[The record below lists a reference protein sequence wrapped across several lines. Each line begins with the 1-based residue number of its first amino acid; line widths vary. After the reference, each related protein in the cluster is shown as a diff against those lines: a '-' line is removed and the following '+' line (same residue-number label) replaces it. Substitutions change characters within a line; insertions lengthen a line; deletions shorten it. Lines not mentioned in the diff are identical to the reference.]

1 MYSRVGSLPSLAT
14 NALTVDT
21 LYRHTP
27 SVVLAN
33 LAGAAVFAAGLG
45 SRENGTAAFAWLVA
59 IVAVASLRSALYI
72 AYRKA
77 AAQPARHASWALR
90 FAFGSGAAGALW
102 GISPLAFDA
111 LAKPETE
118 LLCTFVI
125 GGLAAGAAGSLACHF
140 LSFLAFVVPA
150 LAPLSALLALQG
162 GAHGGLMATMV
173 VVYGG
178 AMIAVARNVSVALG
192 DALSLRTEN
201 QALVFQRDEH
211 TRRVEEANREL
222 DQRISERT
230 AQLRAYGR
238 RQRIAADLGCQALSK
253 DDIAAVGQQAAQAVR
268 EALHLDAVAIY
279 ELLPNEATLG
289 LRGLDASGLDGLA
302 FLDVTNGLLA
312 PLFDAPHPQSTL
324 CLRVFDRAA
333 AFSTDD
339 PGSES
344 LLEDPLPAA
353 MQAKSFLCA
362 PLFGEA
368 GPLGIIFAASHVKR
382 DFGSGEASFVEIIAN
397 IVAGAISRRR
407 NELVQRRSQQ
417 LEAMGRL
424 ATGVAHEI
432 NTPVQFITDSTL
444 FLERALSDISRLYR
458 AHAALV
464 DVVAADPRFTE
475 EMEALLQ
482 MRQEA
487 RIDYV
492 LETAPQSISR
502 IRLGLG
508 RVADTVRATRGFGL
522 GNTTPLT
529 SDLNELL
536 RSAALITNHLTKRV
550 ADVKLDLGDVPR
562 IVVHPGELLQVLE
575 NFLTNAVDAIEER
588 HSGGQRGTIT
598 MRSRAS
604 GERVEIEV
612 EDDGAGIPAARLPHV
627 FEPFYTSKE
636 MARGSGQGLAI
647 ARDIIERGHG
657 GRISV
662 TSTVGAGTTF
672 RVELP
677 TAATHPR
684 SWRSVVLSKKLTSL
698 VPPPPAGRFARGA

>member
-1 MYSRVGSLPSLAT
+1 VGISPSSAT
-14 NALTVDT
+14 RLTVDT
-21 LYRHTP
+21 VYRHTP

-45 SRENGTAAFAWLVA
+45 SRDNETIVVGWLLGV
-59 IVAVASLRSALYI
+59 VAVAMGRALIYV

-77 AAQPARHASWALR
+77 ASPRLDTRKWAFR
-90 FAFGSGAAGALW
+90 FAVGSAAAGALW

-111 LAKPETE
+111 MAQPETE

-125 GGLAAGAAGSLACHF
+125 GGLVAGAAGTLSCH
-140 LSFLAFVVPA
+140 LPSFLVFVTPA
-150 LAPLSALLALQG
+150 LLPLAVLLLLQG

-173 VVYGG
+173 LIYGV
-178 AMIAVARNVSVALG
+178 AMIAVARNVNAALV
-192 DALSLRTEN
+192 DSLTLRTEN
-201 QALVFQRDEH
+201 QALVHQREEH
-211 TRRVEEANREL
+211 TRQLEDANREL
-222 DQRISERT
+222 DARISERT

-238 RQRIAADLGCQALSK
+238 RQRLAADLGCQALSK
-253 DDIAAVGQQAAQAVR
+253 DDIAAVGEQAARAVR

-289 LRGLDASGLDGLA
+289 LRGLDAPSREGVA

-312 PLFDAPHPQSTL
+312 PLAGAPHPQSSL
-324 CLRVFDRAA
+324 CIRVFERAA
-333 AFSTDD
+333 ALSTDE
-339 PGSES
+339 SQAES
-344 LLEDPLPAA
+344 LLGDPLCVSFG
-353 MQAKSFLCA
+353 AKAFLCA
-362 PLFGEA
+362 PLFGDS
-368 GPLGIIFAASHVKR
+368 GPLGIIFAAASSKR

-397 IVAGAISRRR
+397 IVAGAIARRR
-407 NELVQRRSQQ
+407 NELIQRRSQQ

-432 NTPVQFITDSTL
+432 NTPVQFITDSTS
-444 FLERALSDISRLYR
+444 FLERALHDLAELYR
-458 AHAALV
+458 AHAAVV
-464 DVVAADPRFTE
+464 DGLATHPPLAP
-475 EMEALLQ
+475 EMARLLE
-482 MRQEA
+482 MR
-487 RIDYV
+487 RDLRVDYL

-502 IRLGLG
+502 IRLGLA
-508 RVADTVRATRGFGL
+508 RVTETVRATRGFGL
-522 GNTTPLT
+522 GNTTPLVT
-529 SDLNELL
+529 DVNELL
-536 RSAALITNHLTKRV
+536 RAAAIITNHVAKRV

-575 NFLTNAVDAIEER
+575 GFITNAAYAIEER
-588 HSGGQRGTIT
+588 HDAAGRRGTIV
-598 MRSRAS
+598 MRSRVS

-627 FEPFYTSKE
+627 FEPFFTSKDDG
-636 MARGSGQGLAI
+636 RGSGQGLAI

-662 TSTVGAGTTF
+662 SSSVGTGTTF

-677 TAATHPR
+677 TAATHPT

-698 VPPPPAGRFARGA
+698 VPPPPAGRFAGGA

>member
-1 MYSRVGSLPSLAT
+1 VGPSPFANPSALA
-14 NALTVDT
+14 VDT

-45 SRENGTAAFAWLVA
+45 THDNEAATFAWLVA
-59 IVAVASLRSALYI
+59 VVVVAIVRASFFV

-77 AAQPARHASWALR
+77 NASARSSRSWTLR
-90 FAFGSGAAGALW
+90 FAIGSGAAGALW
-102 GISPLAFDA
+102 GVSPLAFDA

-125 GGLAAGAAGSLACHF
+125 GGLVAGAAGSLSCH
-140 LSFLAFVVPA
+140 LPSFLAFVTPAIVPFA
-150 LAPLSALLALQG
+150 ALLVLRG
-162 GAHGGLMATMV
+162 GTNGGLMATMI
-173 VVYGG
+173 VVYGVV
-178 AMIAVARNVSVALG
+178 MVAVARNVHAALH
-192 DALSLRTEN
+192 DALTLRSEN
-201 QALVFQRDEH
+201 QALVVEREEH
-211 TRRVEEANREL
+211 TRQLEDSNREL

-238 RQRIAADLGCQALSK
+238 RQRLAADLGCKALSK
-253 DDIAAVGQQAAQAVR
+253 EDIAAVGEQAAMTVR
-268 EALHLDAVAIY
+268 EALHLDAVVVY

-289 LRGLDASGLDGLA
+289 LRGIDAPGHEGIA

-312 PLFDAPHPQSTL
+312 PLGGAPHPQSSL
-324 CLRVFDRAA
+324 CLRVFDRASA
-333 AFSTDD
+333 LSTD
-339 PGSES
+339 E
-344 LLEDPLPAA
+344 PAA
-353 MQAKSFLCA
+353 ENLLGDPICTSLEASSFLCA
-362 PLFGEA
+362 PLFGDA
-368 GPLGIIFAASHVKR
+368 GPLGIIFAASHEKR
-382 DFGSGEASFVEIIAN
+382 EFGSGETSFVEIIAN
-397 IVAGAISRRR
+397 IMAGAIARRR

-432 NTPVQFITDSTL
+432 NTPVQFISDSTT
-444 FLERALSDISRLYR
+444 FLERAVSDISALYR
-458 AHAALV
+458 AHAAAIDALS
-464 DVVAADPRFTE
+464 ADPRLAN
-475 EMEALLQ
+475 EMEKLLE
-482 MRQEA
+482 MRREA
-487 RIDYV
+487 RIDYL

-502 IRLGLG
+502 IRLGLA

-522 GNTTPLT
+522 GNTTPLAA
-529 SDLNELL
+529 DVNELL
-536 RSAALITNHLTKRV
+536 RSAAIITNHVTKRV
-550 ADVKLDLGDVPR
+550 ADVKLELGDVPR

-575 NFLTNAVDAIEER
+575 NFIINAVYAIEES
-588 HSGGQRGTIT
+588 HAPTQRGTIVL
-598 MRSRAS
+598 RSRAS

-612 EDDGAGIPAARLPHV
+612 EDDGTGIPAARLPHI
-627 FEPFYTSKE
+627 FEAFYTSKE
-636 MARGSGQGLAI
+636 AGHGSGQGLAI

-662 TSTVGAGTTF
+662 TSAVGAGTTF

-677 TAATHPR
+677 TATTHPT

>member
-1 MYSRVGSLPSLAT
+1 MGSTPSLST
-14 NALTVDT
+14 NPLAVDT

-27 SVVLAN
+27 SVVLAS

-45 SRENGTAAFAWLVA
+45 SRENGIAGFVWLVA
-59 IVAVASLRSALYI
+59 IVIVAAARSALYV

-77 AAQPARHASWALR
+77 ARKDANRKSWALR
-90 FAFGSGAAGALW
+90 FAFGSAAAGILW
-102 GISPLAFDA
+102 GLSPLAFDA
-111 LAKPETE
+111 FSKPETE

-125 GGLAAGAAGSLACHF
+125 GGLVAGAAGSLACHF
-140 LSFLAFVVPA
+140 ASFLAFVVPA
-150 LAPLSALLALQG
+150 LLPVSALLTLQG

-173 VVYGG
+173 VVYGV
-178 AMIAVARNVSVALG
+178 AMLAVARNINAALG
-192 DALSLRTEN
+192 DALNLRTEN
-201 QALVFQRDEH
+201 QALVSQRDLH
-211 TRRVEEANREL
+211 TRKLEDANREL

-238 RQRIAADLGCQALSK
+238 RQRLAADLGCQALSK
-253 DDIAAVGQQAAQAVR
+253 DDITAVGEQAARAVR

-289 LRGLDASGLDGLA
+289 LRGLDAPGHDGPG

-312 PLFDAPHPQSTL
+312 PMFDAPHQQSSL
-324 CLRVFDRAA
+324 CLRVFDRAETL
-333 AFSTDD
+333 STDD

-344 LLEDPLPAA
+344 LLGDPLCVSMGA
-353 MQAKSFLCA
+353 QAFLCA
-362 PLFGEA
+362 PLFGDA

-382 DFGSGEASFVEIIAN
+382 DFATGEASFVEIVAN

-432 NTPVQFITDSTL
+432 NTPVQFISDSMS
-444 FLERALSDISRLYR
+444 FLERALSDISQLYR

-464 DVVAADPRFTE
+464 DVLGEGPRFAKE
-475 EMEALLQ
+475 IAALLQ
-482 MRQEA
+482 MREDA
-487 RIDYV
+487 RIDYL

-502 IRLGLG
+502 IRLGLS

-522 GNTTPLT
+522 GNTRPLM
-529 SDLNELL
+529 SDVNELL
-536 RSAALITNHLTKRV
+536 RSAALITNHLTKPA

-575 NFLTNAVDAIEER
+575 NFITNAVYAIEEK
-588 HSGGQRGTIT
+588 HSTGQRGAIT
-598 MRSRAS
+598 LRSRAT

-612 EDDGAGIPAARLPHV
+612 EDDGAGIPAARRPHV
-627 FEPFYTSKE
+627 FEPFYTSKDVT
-636 MARGSGQGLAI
+636 RGSGHGLAI
-647 ARDIIERGHG
+647 ARDIVERGHG

-662 TSTVGAGTTF
+662 ASVVGTGTTF

-677 TAATHPR
+677 TAATHPT